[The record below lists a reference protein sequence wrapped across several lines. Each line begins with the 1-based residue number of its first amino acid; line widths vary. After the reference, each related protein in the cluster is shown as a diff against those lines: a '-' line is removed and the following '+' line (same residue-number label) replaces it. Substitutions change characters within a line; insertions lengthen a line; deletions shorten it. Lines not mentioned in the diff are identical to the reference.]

1 MKAAVIHAFGQP
13 PRYEDFPEPTA
24 GDGEVRVTV
33 RAAGLHPVVRAMASG
48 AHYTSSNVLP
58 LIPGID
64 GVGSLDDGTRVYFGL
79 SRPPYGTMAE
89 YAVVPR
95 EMCFP
100 IPDHLDDLTAAALFN
115 PAMSSWFVFTRTQLA
130 QGEIVLV
137 LGATGAAGKLAVQI
151 AKNLG
156 AGKVI
161 ALGRN
166 AQVLSQLPQ
175 LGADVTI
182 SLNQPE
188 QDLID
193 AIARSASNSGIDVII
208 DYLWGH
214 PTEMVIA
221 ALARQVVTHSAPRVR
236 LIVTGQTAGPTISL
250 PASVLSSSGLEIS
263 GSGIGTISP
272 ERIRKEMPQL
282 IAKVA
287 SSNLHIDT
295 EAVPLTEI
303 EAVWQRQTTDN
314 RRLVVF
320 PRLYN

>member
-24 GDGEVRVTV
+24 AEGEVRVTV
-33 RAAGLHPVVRAMASG
+33 HAAGLHPVVRAIASG
-48 AHYTSSNVLP
+48 AHYTSANVLP
-58 LIPGID
+58 LIPGVD
-64 GVGSLDDGTRVYFGL
+64 GIGSLDDGTRVYFGL

-95 EMCFP
+95 AMCFP
-100 IPDHLDDLTAAALFN
+100 IPDQLDDLTAAAVFN
-115 PAMSSWFVFTRTQLA
+115 PAMSSWFVFIRTQLA
-130 QGEIVLV
+130 QGETVLV
-137 LGATGAAGKLAVQI
+137 LGATGAAGKLAVQM
-151 AKNLG
+151 AKNFG

-166 AQVLSQLPQ
+166 AQVLSQLSQ

-188 QDLID
+188 QELIE
-193 AIARSASNSGIDVII
+193 AISRSASNSRIDVII

-221 ALARQVVTHSAPRVR
+221 ALARQVVTPSAPRVR
-236 LIVTGQTAGPTISL
+236 LIVTGQTAGSTISL

-263 GSGIGTISP
+263 GSGLGTISP

-295 EAVPLTEI
+295 EAVPLSEI
-303 EAVWQRQTTDN
+303 EAAWQRQTSDN

-320 PRLYN
+320 PRLY

>member
-13 PRYEDFPEPTA
+13 PRYEDFAEPTA

-33 RAAGLHPVVRAMASG
+33 HAAGLHPVVRALASG
-48 AHYTSSNVLP
+48 AHSASTNVLP

-64 GVGSLDDGTRVYFGL
+64 GVGSLDDGTRVYFGMA
-79 SRPPYGTMAE
+79 RPPYGTMAE
-89 YAVVPR
+89 YAFVPR

-100 IPDHLDDLTAAALFN
+100 IPDRLDDLTAAALFN

-130 QGEIVLV
+130 PGETVLV
-137 LGATGAAGKLAVQI
+137 LGATGAAGKLAVQM
-151 AKNLG
+151 AKSLG

-166 AQVLSQLPQ
+166 AQVLSELPQ

-188 QDLID
+188 QGLIE
-193 AIARSASNSGIDVII
+193 AIAHAASDSGIDVII
-208 DYLWGH
+208 DYLWGR

-221 ALARQVVTHSAPRVR
+221 ALTHKGVTHSAPRVR

-263 GSGIGTISP
+263 GSGLGTITL
-272 ERIRKEMPQL
+272 ERIRKAMPQL

-287 SSNLHIDT
+287 SSNLRIDT
-295 EAVPLTEI
+295 EPVPLTEI
-303 EAVWQRQTTDN
+303 EAAWQRQTTDN
-314 RRLVVF
+314 RRLVVI
-320 PRLYN
+320 PRLHN

>member
-1 MKAAVIHAFGQP
+1 M
-13 PRYEDFPEPTA
+13 
-24 GDGEVRVTV
+24 
-33 RAAGLHPVVRAMASG
+33 
-48 AHYTSSNVLP
+48 
-58 LIPGID
+58 
-64 GVGSLDDGTRVYFGL
+64 
-79 SRPPYGTMAE
+79 
-89 YAVVPR
+89 
-95 EMCFP
+95 
-100 IPDHLDDLTAAALFN
+100 
-115 PAMSSWFVFTRTQLA
+115 A
-130 QGEIVLV
+130 QGETVLV
-137 LGATGAAGKLAVQI
+137 LGATGAAGKLAVQM
-151 AKNLG
+151 AKNFG

-188 QDLID
+188 QELIE
-193 AIARSASNSGIDVII
+193 AISRAASNSGIDVII

-221 ALARQVVTHSAPRVR
+221 ALARQGATRSDPRVR
-236 LIVTGQTAGPTISL
+236 LIVTGQTAGPTLSL
-250 PASVLSSSGLEIS
+250 PTSVLSSLGLEIS

-272 ERIRKEMPQL
+272 ERIRKAMPQL

-303 EAVWQRQTTDN
+303 EAAWQRQTSDN

>member
-13 PRYEDFPEPTA
+13 PRYEDFPEPA
-24 GDGEVRVTV
+24 AADGEVRVTV

-48 AHYTSSNVLP
+48 AHYASANVLP
-58 LIPGID
+58 LIPGVD

-79 SRPPYGTMAE
+79 PRPPYGTMAE

-95 EMCFP
+95 AMCFP
-100 IPDHLDDLTAAALFN
+100 IPDQLDDLTAAAVFN

-130 QGEIVLV
+130 QGETVLV
-137 LGATGAAGKLAVQI
+137 LGATGAAGKLAVQM

-166 AQVLSQLPQ
+166 AEVLSQLSQ

-188 QDLID
+188 PELLE
-193 AIARSASNSGIDVII
+193 AISRAASNSGIDVII

-221 ALARQVVTHSAPRVR
+221 ALARQGVTRSAPRVR
-236 LIVTGQTAGPTISL
+236 LIETGQSAGPTISL

-272 ERIRKEMPQL
+272 ERIRKAMPQL

-287 SSNLHIDT
+287 SSNLRIDT

-303 EAVWQRQTTDN
+303 EAAWQRQNTDN

-320 PRLYN
+320 PRIYS

>member
-1 MKAAVIHAFGQP
+1 
-13 PRYEDFPEPTA
+13 
-24 GDGEVRVTV
+24 
-33 RAAGLHPVVRAMASG
+33 
-48 AHYTSSNVLP
+48 
-58 LIPGID
+58 
-64 GVGSLDDGTRVYFGL
+64 
-79 SRPPYGTMAE
+79 
-89 YAVVPR
+89 
-95 EMCFP
+95 
-100 IPDHLDDLTAAALFN
+100 LFN
-115 PAMSSWFVFTRTQLA
+115 PAMSSWFVFTSTQLA

-166 AQVLSQLPQ
+166 AQILSQLPQ